1 MMIET
6 EEQLAQHASQPFEA
20 PALQALGT
28 PMEATEV
35 VISTFPKCGTTWAA
49 QIAHGL
55 RSGGDVSF
63 GNLSDVFP
71 WFEMGYRFGHDLS
84 RPQKFTPHLFKSHM
98 QLSELPAGGKVINII
113 RNPGDTLV
121 SYYNFWSGV
130 LFDPDVISIEMM
142 ARQFFLLDRSRG
154 PQNMFRLNY
163 FQHLVDF
170 HTADYDGQVLYIAF
184 EDMKL
189 NLPAAVRR
197 ISRFMGLDP
206 SRILQQKVV
215 EQATFG
221 FMSRH
226 KEKFQE
232 RVPGGVLE
240 MVVTGR
246 VGDSK
251 QRVSIEL
258 QSELDEA
265 WQRYVTPML
274 GYQNYEQLLESISL
288 SR

>member
-1 MMIET
+1 MIET
-6 EEQLAQHASQPFEA
+6 EEQLLQNVSQPFEA
-20 PALQALGT
+20 QALQALAE

-55 RSGGDVSF
+55 RSAGDVSF
-63 GNLSDVFP
+63 DNISEVFP

-84 RPQKFTPHLFKSHM
+84 RPQKFSPHLFKSHM
-98 QLSELPAGGKVINII
+98 QLSELPPGGKVINII

-142 ARQFFLLDRSRG
+142 ARQFFLLDRSSG

-163 FQHLVDF
+163 YQHLVDF
-170 HTADYDGQVLYIAF
+170 HSADYDGQVLYIAY

-197 ISRFMGLDP
+197 IARFMELDP
-206 SRILQQKVV
+206 SKTLQQKVV

-226 KEKFQE
+226 KEKYQE
-232 RVPGGVLE
+232 LVPGGVLE

-251 QRVSIEL
+251 QKISAEL
-258 QSELDEA
+258 QSELDQA

-274 GYQNYEQLLESISL
+274 GYQNYDQLQDSVSL